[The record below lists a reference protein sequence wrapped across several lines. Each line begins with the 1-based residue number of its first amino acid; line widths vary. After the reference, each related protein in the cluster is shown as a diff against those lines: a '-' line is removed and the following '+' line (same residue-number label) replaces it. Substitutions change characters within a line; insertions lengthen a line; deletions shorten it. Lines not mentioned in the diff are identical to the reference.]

1 MQCCVISSEE
11 PFEIFVAKS
20 YLNKLSEMENGYK
33 NADCSIRYML
43 SILIPL
49 YILRIYIN
57 IYQQSFKLV
66 IDKITCS
73 WCTILLASSGTLKM
87 NHVINEKKM
96 TYPADIIQKQNQSRD
111 KEHWDGF
118 TQLCTS
124 SFKTSIVMN
133 KYITAQVPITYN
145 KNTSYVW
152 RHL

>member
-1 MQCCVISSEE
+1 MQCCVISPEE
-11 PFEIFVAKS
+11 PFEIFVENS
-20 YLNKLSEMENGYK
+20 YLNKLSKMENGYEDS
-33 NADCSIRYML
+33 NCSIRYICCQYL
-43 SILIPL
+43 FIHILNTN
-49 YILRIYIN
+49 ILAPITFEPYIN
-57 IYQQSFKLV
+57 IYHPSFKLV

-133 KYITAQVPITYN
+133 KYITAQVPIT
-145 KNTSYVW
+145 
-152 RHL
+152 

>member
-1 MQCCVISSEE
+1 MKWKMDIKTPTVQLDICCQYL
-11 PFEIFVAKS
+11 FLCIFINI
-20 YLNKLSEMENGYK
+20 YT
-33 NADCSIRYML
+33 
-43 SILIPL
+43 
-49 YILRIYIN
+49 LRIYIN
-57 IYQQSFKLV
+57 IYHQSFKLV

-87 NHVINEKKM
+87 NHVIKEKNM

-145 KNTSYVW
+145 KDTSCVW